1 VSAVA
6 VGYRDYYEVLGV
18 DREASPEEIQRT
30 YRQLARRYHPD
41 VNKDPEAESRFKEIS
56 EAYEVL
62 RDAEKR
68 ARYDRLGAG
77 WKRGEDVSGAP
88 GFDEA
93 FGRGGGFGDVHVE
106 FGEGQFSDF
115 FESLFG
121 GRRGAGARSASRF
134 DGFATRG
141 ADQEVELE
149 LSLEQ
154 AVAGGRHRISLS
166 DGRDYEVTIPAGV
179 LDRQRIRLAG
189 EGGAGLGNGPRGD
202 LFVRVRV
209 RPHPRFRVDGR
220 DVYVDLEVTPW
231 EAVLGAQVEVRTLR
245 GTARA
250 RVPAG
255 SSTGRKLRLRGEGL
269 PNPNGAPGDL
279 YATVRIVVPRHPTAE
294 ERQLFERLAEV
305 SQFNPRR
312 GR

>member
-18 DREASPEEIQRT
+18 DRDASPDEIQRT
-30 YRQLARRYHPD
+30 YRRLARRYHPD

-62 RDAEKR
+62 RDPEKR
-68 ARYDRLGAG
+68 ARYDRLGEG
-77 WKRGEDVSGAP
+77 WKRGEDMSGAP

-93 FGRGGGFGDVHVE
+93 FGRGGGFGDVRVE
-106 FGEGQFSDF
+106 FGAGQFSEF
-115 FESLFG
+115 FDSLFG
-121 GRRGAGARSASRF
+121 ARRGANGRAATGV

-149 LSLEQ
+149 LSLEE
-154 AVAGGRHRISLS
+154 AVAGGKRRISLS
-166 DGRDYEVTIPAGV
+166 DGREYEVIIPVGV
-179 LDRQRIRLAG
+179 LDGQRIRLAG

-202 LFVRVRV
+202 LFVRVQI
-209 RPHPRFRVDGR
+209 RPHPRFRVDAR
-220 DVYVDLEVTPW
+220 DVYVDLPVTPW
-231 EAVLGAQVEVRTLR
+231 EAVLGAEVQVRTLR

-269 PNPNGAPGDL
+269 PNPNGASGDL
-279 YATVRIVVPRHPTAE
+279 YATLRIVVPRHPTAE

-305 SQFNPRR
+305 SEFNPRR
-312 GR
+312 RR